1 MNRKK
6 AEAQCGKQ
14 SKMAKVTNATDG
26 VKVKLR
32 LRFRT
37 FWVRWAPSPQL
48 NAEPWRRRSAWARS
62 SQHWSAWLNSSSR
75 SWSQWQVPLIKIP
88 AVPAGQTARER
99 RLNATLSSFPG
110 APGLGVL
117 QQNGVFLVFSTSN
130 PSLYKPVL
138 SRTLCFWRA
147 KKSKKDGAA
156 NIAKKN

>member
-14 SKMAKVTNATDG
+14 SKMAKVTNVTDG
-26 VKVKLR
+26 VRVKLR

-37 FWVRWAPSPQL
+37 FRVQWAPSPQL

-62 SQHWSAWLNSSSR
+62 SQHWSAWLNSSSG
-75 SWSQWQVPLIKIP
+75 SWSQWQGPLTKIP
-88 AVPAGQTARER
+88 AVPAGQTAGER
-99 RLNATLSSFPG
+99 RLMLP
-110 APGLGVL
+110 
-117 QQNGVFLVFSTSN
+117 FLASQEPLIWGSYNKMVYFSHLALLTHRSA
-130 PSLYKPVL
+130 SQ
-138 SRTLCFWRA
+138 CFLEHCASWRA

>member
-14 SKMAKVTNATDG
+14 SKMAKVTNTTDG
-26 VKVKLR
+26 VRVKLR

-37 FWVRWAPSPQL
+37 FRVRWAPSPQL

-75 SWSQWQVPLIKIP
+75 SWSQWQGPLTKIP
-88 AVPAGQTARER
+88 AVPAGQTAREW

-117 QQNGVFLVFSTSN
+117 QQNGVFLTLSTSN
-130 PSLYKPVL
+130 PSLCKPVL
-138 SRTLCFWRA
+138 SRTLCFL
-147 KKSKKDGAA
+147 KSKEIKERRSS
-156 NIAKKN
+156 KHS